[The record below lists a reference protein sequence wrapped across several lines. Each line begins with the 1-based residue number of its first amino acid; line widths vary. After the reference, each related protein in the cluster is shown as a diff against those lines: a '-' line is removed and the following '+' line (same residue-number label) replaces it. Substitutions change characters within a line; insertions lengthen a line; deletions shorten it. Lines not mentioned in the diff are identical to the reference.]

1 MPQVNDRDTAMQAF
15 LNAYLASYA
24 GGSKTDYEDAV
35 GAVFVSAIVRA
46 RHDFETAYG
55 LSEKDAARLTNDIY
69 RNQLPVL
76 DSQPQPDDP
85 RTN

>member
-1 MPQVNDRDTAMQAF
+1 MPQVNDRDTAMQDF

-46 RHDFETAYG
+46 RHDFEKTYG
-55 LSEKDAARLTNDIY
+55 LSEKDAAQLTNDIY
-69 RNQLPVL
+69 RNQLPIL
-76 DSQPQPDDP
+76 DSLPQPDDP